1 MGLFSFNYNKPG
13 PGVAKDAPKKK
24 GVLRYFEM
32 FARDFGT
39 LWKTGMMLFVCAIPT
54 VAAAVFTALSAQY
67 LLLVF
72 AGVAAIAL
80 SGLLLG
86 PALCACHAVIIKI
99 VRDEPGFFWHD
110 FKKAWRSCWRQSMG
124 PSALFSALLALDVY
138 TLYLSFQMGKPNA
151 IVLGCIFLSLLI
163 IVGAWLFF
171 CFQIVFMTIP
181 FAGMLKNSLLL
192 LFGRIQRSMPATL
205 VILLCAAAL
214 VLLVPIPFWILVP
227 LLGVPAWIMLW
238 ADMLVWPVVDEV
250 FRIDEQQK
258 AREER
263 RRAEEAAPHTD

>member
-1 MGLFSFNYNKPG
+1 MK
-13 PGVAKDAPKKK
+13 VK
-24 GVLRYFEM
+24 RI
-32 FARDFGT
+32 
-39 LWKTGMMLFVCAIPT
+39 LW
-54 VAAAVFTALSAQY
+54 
-67 LLLVF
+67 
-72 AGVAAIAL
+72 
-80 SGLLLG
+80 
-86 PALCACHAVIIKI
+86 
-99 VRDEPGFFWHD
+99 
-110 FKKAWRSCWRQSMG
+110 
-124 PSALFSALLALDVY
+124 
-138 TLYLSFQMGKPNA
+138 

-163 IVGAWLFF
+163 IVSAWLFF

>member
-1 MGLFSFNYNKPG
+1 
-13 PGVAKDAPKKK
+13 
-24 GVLRYFEM
+24 
-32 FARDFGT
+32 
-39 LWKTGMMLFVCAIPT
+39 
-54 VAAAVFTALSAQY
+54 
-67 LLLVF
+67 
-72 AGVAAIAL
+72 
-80 SGLLLG
+80 
-86 PALCACHAVIIKI
+86 
-99 VRDEPGFFWHD
+99 
-110 FKKAWRSCWRQSMG
+110 MG

>member
-1 MGLFSFNYNKPG
+1 
-13 PGVAKDAPKKK
+13 
-24 GVLRYFEM
+24 
-32 FARDFGT
+32 
-39 LWKTGMMLFVCAIPT
+39 
-54 VAAAVFTALSAQY
+54 
-67 LLLVF
+67 
-72 AGVAAIAL
+72 
-80 SGLLLG
+80 
-86 PALCACHAVIIKI
+86 
-99 VRDEPGFFWHD
+99 
-110 FKKAWRSCWRQSMG
+110 
-124 PSALFSALLALDVY
+124 
-138 TLYLSFQMGKPNA
+138 
-151 IVLGCIFLSLLI
+151 
-163 IVGAWLFF
+163 
-171 CFQIVFMTIP
+171 MTIP